1 MYPQW
6 AIKTKLNFPGKLED
20 MSFEHIPSASR
31 PTSPD
36 AQLAQ
41 LREEEKNEPEISEA
55 EIERYKKYIKND
67 IKEENI
73 ETMSKEHLE
82 KIKYG
87 TNFQLSEYYEDICS
101 QEAV

>member
-1 MYPQW
+1 MQVIQDVQW
-6 AIKTKLNFPGKLED
+6 SIQTKFDFPGKLED
-20 MSFEHIPSASR
+20 TSFEHIPSASR

-36 AQLAQ
+36 TQLTI
-41 LREEEKNEPEISEA
+41 LREKEKSEPEINEE

-82 KIKYG
+82 KIKYVICY
-87 TNFQLSEYYEDICS
+87 EYYWRIIRE
-101 QEAV
+101 